1 MPELKKSG
9 GAFNARTTVFSKTN
23 HLHNTN
29 NRRLLHM
36 SADKLVAT
44 INDFKKSLGGQT
56 IKIHNND
63 YATVALRIGILRRNL
78 GTAATIQT
86 AILHQDDKKVI
97 VRSEVFIDGKLVS
110 TGLAEELRAA
120 SRINQTSAL
129 ENAETSAVGR
139 ALAMLGLTNDKIASA
154 EEVSGAIVTAVL
166 TTIISFIPVFTMIGA
181 EGKLFRPLAFTKTF
195 ALTAS
200 LIVALF
206 LIPPFAAFLF
216 RKKDIQKNFKQAID
230 VALIIA
236 GVFAIIYGYWLGLI
250 VIAFGFSGI
259 LKIQE
264 KITEKRANTLNII
277 ISALAIVFL
286 LAAYWRP
293 LGVEKSVFWNLIF
306 VSVICFG
313 LE

>member
-1 MPELKKSG
+1 
-9 GAFNARTTVFSKTN
+9 
-23 HLHNTN
+23 
-29 NRRLLHM
+29 M

-139 ALAMLGLTNDKIASA
+139 ALAMLGLTNDRIASA
-154 EEVSGAIVTAVL
+154 EEVSGAIVQQDQKLTAALTDLEQVSHVGSYKSWL
-166 TTIISFIPVFTMIGA
+166 TTNQKLMTDVK
-181 EGKLFRPLAFTKTF
+181 GKNPLAYAEFLERFNKIKSNLETKG
-195 ALTAS
+195 
-200 LIVALF
+200 V
-206 LIPPFAAFLF
+206 
-216 RKKDIQKNFKQAID
+216 IQ
-230 VALIIA
+230 
-236 GVFAIIYGYWLGLI
+236 
-250 VIAFGFSGI
+250 
-259 LKIQE
+259 
-264 KITEKRANTLNII
+264 
-277 ISALAIVFL
+277 
-286 LAAYWRP
+286 
-293 LGVEKSVFWNLIF
+293 
-306 VSVICFG
+306 
-313 LE
+313 